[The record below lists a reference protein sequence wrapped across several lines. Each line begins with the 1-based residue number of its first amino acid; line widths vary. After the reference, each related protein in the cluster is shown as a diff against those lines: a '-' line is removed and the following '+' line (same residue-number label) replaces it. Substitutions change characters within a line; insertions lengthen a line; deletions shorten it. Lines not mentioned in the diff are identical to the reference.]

1 MMKEY
6 IVLITPKDKTV
17 FSLPEEE
24 QKKHIE
30 KVGDFIIKKTTEGTF
45 LNAQPFEENGTIL
58 EGSAG
63 NFREIKK
70 KELDEQIAGFYHVS
84 AKNMEHVLSILKGD
98 PRFEDGSWS
107 MEIRPILSLKG
118 INN

>member
-1 MMKEY
+1 MREY
-6 IVLITPKDKTV
+6 IVLITPKDKTI

-30 KVGDFIIKKTTEGTF
+30 KVGNFIVKMTTEGVF

-58 EGSAG
+58 EGSTG
-63 NFREIKK
+63 NFRVIKK
-70 KELDEQIAGFYHVS
+70 KALAVQIAGFYHVS
-84 AKNMEHVLSILKGD
+84 AKNMEHVLSILKND
-98 PRFEDGSWS
+98 PRFEDGPWS